1 MKVKS
6 LIAVVLA
13 CCSVSTGYAQEKK
26 HFHLSQDGDKK
37 KINLTVNAS
46 SVLCKI
52 NSTYNFNPVNIYGY
66 PKHATFNPVKYDQ
79 VQGKVRNIEIDFC
92 EDPNKGVSS
101 SLSSKVF
108 YSTRTSSESPWH
120 MYLSRDAVFDLNL
133 RYGMGSAAVD
143 LSDMAVEK
151 LKISTGS
158 ANVKVGYQNGLPNKT
173 QMDTLHATVDLGTL
187 QIDNLNLSNARE
199 VIADVGFGNLLMQ
212 FSEDCKYSSNIS
224 ASVGAGTLEVLLD
237 DSATPVI
244 IRISESP
251 LCGIKMPNAF
261 EEIEPNTFIN
271 DSYRAD
277 VENLL
282 SFDVSVAMG
291 NVIFKTKE

>member
-6 LIAVVLA
+6 LIVVVLA
-13 CCSVSTGYAQEKK
+13 CCSVTAGYAQEKK
-26 HFHLSQDGDKK
+26 HYHLSQHGKEK
-37 KINLTVNAS
+37 KIHLTVNAS

-66 PKHATFNPVKYDQ
+66 PKNATFNPVKYDQ
-79 VQGKVRNIEIDFC
+79 VQGKVRNIEIDFG
-92 EDPNKGVSS
+92 EDPAKGVSS

-108 YSTRTSSESPWH
+108 YSARSSSESPWH

-133 RYGMGSAAVD
+133 KYGMGQAAVD

-158 ANVKVGYQNGLPNKT
+158 ADVSVRYHEGLPNKT

-199 VIADVGFGNLLMQ
+199 VIADVGFGNLLM
-212 FSEDCKYSSNIS
+212 
-224 ASVGAGTLEVLLD
+224 
-237 DSATPVI
+237 
-244 IRISESP
+244 
-251 LCGIKMPNAF
+251 
-261 EEIEPNTFIN
+261 
-271 DSYRAD
+271 
-277 VENLL
+277 
-282 SFDVSVAMG
+282 
-291 NVIFKTKE
+291 